1 MRDYIPPLGSLSV
14 PPIDDECIICMAAP
28 IEKGFLHGP
37 DLHFCVC
44 GACASKVDIGMPCPL
59 CRAPVERVINV
70 FSVAPPKPVAPSTTH
85 PLKQQPSGITAPALA
100 TAEATE
106 SPASAPAPVPTLP
119 ATPAL
124 TSSITPATAAAVQPP
139 LQQHLLQHTHPS
151 SFSPNA
157 LPSKAFSPISIP
169 IPQPVSSPPPSL
181 NLTQPARDI
190 PIPQPLPPASLPP
203 KLPRDTLSSQPA
215 HQLADIFPPDLD
227 IPIPQP
233 SHQLSGTLPSGLDA
247 HASQLPAGTLT
258 QDLDNPVPIPIPSPL
273 PVPSASLSHSTPDV
287 TRPQPTPPP
296 ASLSPVT
303 PRKPLTDPALIRQ
316 AVQQQRLIKQQQQ
329 EHEHKLRLEQEL
341 KLQQQQELERKQ
353 QQQLQKQQE
362 LERKQQQKQQEELE
376 RKRRQQQQQQ
386 EELERKQQEAL
397 QHQQQQ
403 ELQRE
408 RQQREWLQHQELL
421 RQQRQIAAEL
431 EEENALIAA
440 QQEQKRA
447 QEREERS
454 RRRLQRLQ
462 EQQRLELEREQ
473 HRQKQEQQR
482 RRQQEQQLQQ
492 QQQHKALKE
501 HSNQQQPRRGGQAQQ
516 QRKQQEVSAGGQG
529 FLWGLLVTL
538 LLLPLQAL
546 VQQVAQFVDSAMNA
560 GQPMCSAPKSNWLG
574 LNHHHHQQQQQQLHK
589 QGLHAPPHRPG
600 AKAKGQ
606 QQPHQKSSGQKRR
619 RSILFTCHFWLKR
632 AKVHAFANAQ
642 SYFWGLG
649 AAYFALFTLL
659 LVLAFVFQAVQ
670 PRKSTSVA
678 IEDTFLGAFTRG
690 FCSNWRDLWGII
702 STSKAFFAVAR
713 SVFVNY
719 MRFIVGPSW
728 AHRMAGLVFSK
739 RAIFFLAA
747 LGLYKAYTL
756 APHERWSALL
766 LPSVME
772 CVCFNLLTLFLTDMY
787 WFVGICLVALALL
800 LLYVVLKR
808 VSQSD

>member
-1 MRDYIPPLGSLSV
+1 MEAKGKKGKEADDGKQMGGAKDNRTVFVRGVAFSVDQQPFEEAFSDVGPVKQCFLVRDKGAPKHKGCGFVQYALPEDAQRALQEMNGRMLGGRKLQV
-14 PPIDDECIICMAAP
+14 ELAN
-28 IEKGFLHGP
+28 K
-37 DLHFCVC
+37 
-44 GACASKVDIGMPCPL
+44 
-59 CRAPVERVINV
+59 RAPLEERKRKRQQPEGGADGQA
-70 FSVAPPKPVAPSTTH
+70 APPKGKAAESQKEG
-85 PLKQQPSGITAPALA
+85 KQ
-100 TAEATE
+100 
-106 SPASAPAPVPTLP
+106 
-119 ATPAL
+119 
-124 TSSITPATAAAVQPP
+124 
-139 LQQHLLQHTHPS
+139 
-151 SFSPNA
+151 
-157 LPSKAFSPISIP
+157 K
-169 IPQPVSSPPPSL
+169 
-181 NLTQPARDI
+181 
-190 PIPQPLPPASLPP
+190 
-203 KLPRDTLSSQPA
+203 
-215 HQLADIFPPDLD
+215 
-227 IPIPQP
+227 
-233 SHQLSGTLPSGLDA
+233 
-247 HASQLPAGTLT
+247 
-258 QDLDNPVPIPIPSPL
+258 
-273 PVPSASLSHSTPDV
+273 
-287 TRPQPTPPP
+287 
-296 ASLSPVT
+296 
-303 PRKPLTDPALIRQ
+303 
-316 AVQQQRLIKQQQQ
+316 KQQQDQ
-329 EHEHKLRLEQEL
+329 E
-341 KLQQQQELERKQ
+341 QQPPARK
-353 QQQLQKQQE
+353 K
-362 LERKQQQKQQEELE
+362 KDK
-376 RKRRQQQQQQ
+376 QQQQQ